1 MTYEAKKPISA
12 SDINGFGKDSTY
24 NLNKLWGTGADDYG
38 YGLKMILADGETTYT
53 SFPSVNAGD
62 KIRKVHWGFVSS
74 KIPTIAAHQGTTLP
88 YALSSLK
95 FGTKTA
101 GALPDDG
108 DTVAAPP
115 DNPAV
120 SIANSVSAKIDSNIQ
135 ALYNNRLNAAFQ
147 SPYNISQTA
156 SRSSSWSDKFVA
168 TFTINF
174 GSSDGARYFF
184 NNGGQIAIN
193 SGHGTT
199 IANTINNLIADICSD
214 AGTLIISSPTSTSP
228 NSGVVTISGITYNGV
243 KKVGGSGVSP
253 RSVITDA
260 NYGFYYFHGSSYAAN
275 TTVALHTQYSDQTY
289 VSGGTDFSTSTV
301 YKIEASYDKAG
312 TMTITV
318 AIDKVPNT
326 NVVQA
331 GTYSILTLR
340 QPANNF
346 SVGDNWTT
354 PTITA
359 STSLT
364 A

>member
-1 MTYEAKKPISA
+1 MTFQAGGKISIG
-12 SDINGFGKDSTY
+12 DINGYGASNPY
-24 NLNKLWGTGADDYG
+24 NIDMLWGTGSNDYG
-38 YGLKMILADGETTYT
+38 YGLKMILAEGETAYT
-53 SFPSVNAGD
+53 SFPQVTAGQ

-74 KIPTIAAHQGTTLP
+74 QIPTIAAHQGTTLP
-88 YALSSLK
+88 YSLSSLK
-95 FGTKTA
+95 FGVNTNN
-101 GALPDDG
+101 GDLPEEGYKIAADS
-108 DTVAAPP
+108 TVP
-115 DNPAV
+115 
-120 SIANSVSAKIDSNIQ
+120 AKIDSNIQ
-135 ALYNNRLNAAFQ
+135 ALYTNRLNAAFQ
-147 SPYNISQTA
+147 SPYTIGQTA
-156 SRSSSWSDKFVA
+156 SMTSSWSDKFVA
-168 TFTINF
+168 TFTVNF

-199 IANTINNLIADICSD
+199 IANTINNLISDLCAD

-228 NSGVVTISGITYNGV
+228 NSGIVTISGITYNGV
-243 KKVGGSGVSP
+243 KKVGGSGSAP
-253 RSVITDA
+253 RSVIADA
-260 NYGFYYFHGSSYAAN
+260 NYGFYYFHGSSYTAN
-275 TTVALHTQYSDQTY
+275 TKVTLHTQYSDQTY

-318 AIDKVPNT
+318 TIDEVPNGK
-326 NVVQA
+326 VVQA

-354 PTITA
+354 PTITS
-359 STSLT
+359 STSLS